1 MDDLIRHKDRLHE
14 YSLSQIRQQ
23 LPHVQKRVYEAL
35 LNLSPE
41 QLEFEFELLPG
52 ERSFCMTYI
61 DWDTYEI
68 IGHVM
73 SCLLEQENLIL
84 TMDDVRLCY
93 TRFRELMYLKAAV
106 DQGIL
111 RTEMT
116 DNGLEYYYVTGDIE
130 DVPPEQWEEKIYVA
144 RPIHRYR
151 GIG

>member
-1 MDDLIRHKDRLHE
+1 
-14 YSLSQIRQQ
+14 
-23 LPHVQKRVYEAL
+23 
-35 LNLSPE
+35 
-41 QLEFEFELLPG
+41 
-52 ERSFCMTYI
+52 MTYI